1 MSKAEDSLLTLNNIR
16 GMGGDSSGPDTD
28 FGDGVAVE
36 EAKPDLAPP
45 PMYQILMLDDD
56 FTPMEFVVDV
66 LQMFFGMN
74 REKATQIMLT
84 VHTQGKASCGTFTK
98 DVAETKVAQV
108 IQFAR
113 ENQHP
118 LMCEV
123 ERFQ

>member
-1 MSKAEDSLLTLNNIR
+1 MSKPEDSLLPFIYQENV
-16 GMGGDSSGPDTD
+16 GGEPSHPE
-28 FGDGVAVE
+28 FDGGVVLE
-36 EAKPDLAPP
+36 ESKADVAPP
-45 PMYQILMLDDD
+45 PMYQIVMLDDD

-66 LQMFFGMN
+66 LQMFFGMT

-84 VHTQGKASCGTFTK
+84 VHTQGKASCGTFTR
-98 DVAETKVAQV
+98 DVAETKAAQV
-108 IQFAR
+108 IKYAR

>member
-1 MSKAEDSLLTLNNIR
+1 MSKAEDSLLPFICMEN
-16 GMGGDSSGPDTD
+16 MGGEPSDPD
-28 FGDGVAVE
+28 FEGGVVLE
-36 EAKPDLAPP
+36 ESKADLAPP
-45 PMYQILMLDDD
+45 PMYQIVMLDDD

-66 LQMFFGMN
+66 LQLFFGMN

-84 VHTQGKASCGTFTK
+84 VHTQGRASCGTFTR
-98 DVAETKVAQV
+98 DVAETKAAQV
-108 IQFAR
+108 IKYAR

>member
-1 MSKAEDSLLTLNNIR
+1 MSKAEDLLLTLNNMS
-16 GMGGDSSGPDTD
+16 GMGDEPSTPDTD
-28 FGDGVAVE
+28 YEDGVAVE
-36 EAKPDLAPP
+36 ESKPDLAPP
-45 PMYQILMLDDD
+45 PMYQIVMLDDD

-108 IQFAR
+108 IKFAR

-123 ERFQ
+123 ERFH

>member
-1 MSKAEDSLLTLNNIR
+1 MSKAEDLLLTLNNMR
-16 GMGGDSSGPDTD
+16 GMGDEPSGPDTD
-28 FGDGVAVE
+28 FEDGVAVQE
-36 EAKPDLAPP
+36 SKPDLAPP
-45 PMYQILMLDDD
+45 PMFQIVMLDDD

-108 IQFAR
+108 IKFAR

-123 ERFQ
+123 EKFQ

>member
-1 MSKAEDSLLTLNNIR
+1 MSKAEDSLLTLNNMR
-16 GMGGDSSGPDTD
+16 GMGEDSSGPDTD
-28 FGDGVAVE
+28 FDGGVAVE
-36 EAKPDLAPP
+36 ESKPDVAPP
-45 PMYQILMLDDD
+45 PLYQIMMLDDD

-108 IQFAR
+108 INFAR

>member
-1 MSKAEDSLLTLNNIR
+1 MSKPENSLLPFIYMEN
-16 GMGGDSSGPDTD
+16 MGGEPSHPE
-28 FGDGVAVE
+28 FDGGVVLE
-36 EAKPDLAPP
+36 ESKADLAPP
-45 PMYQILMLDDD
+45 PMYQIVMLDDD

-66 LQMFFGMN
+66 LQTFFGMT

-84 VHTQGKASCGTFTK
+84 VHTQGKASCGTFTR
-98 DVAETKVAQV
+98 DVAETKAAQV
-108 IQFAR
+108 IKYAR

>member
-1 MSKAEDSLLTLNNIR
+1 MSKAEDLLLTLNNMES
-16 GMGGDSSGPDTD
+16 MGGEPSSPDTGYD
-28 FGDGVAVE
+28 DGVAVE
-36 EAKPDLAPP
+36 ESRPEVAPP
-45 PMYQILMLDDD
+45 PMYQIVMLDDD

-66 LQMFFGMN
+66 LQIFFGMN
-74 REKATQIMLT
+74 REQATQIMLT

-98 DVAETKVAQV
+98 DVAETKVAQ
-108 IQFAR
+108 IIRFAR

>member
-1 MSKAEDSLLTLNNIR
+1 MSKAEDSLLTLNELEL
-16 GMGGDSSGPDTD
+16 MGDEPSGPGTD
-28 FGDGVAVE
+28 YDDGVAVE
-36 EAKPDLAPP
+36 ESKPDLAPP
-45 PMYQILMLDDD
+45 PMYQIVMLDDD

-108 IQFAR
+108 IKFAR

>member
-1 MSKAEDSLLTLNNIR
+1 MSKPENSLLPFIYMEN
-16 GMGGDSSGPDTD
+16 MGGEPSHPE
-28 FGDGVAVE
+28 FDGGVVLE
-36 EAKPDLAPP
+36 ESKADLAPP
-45 PMYQILMLDDD
+45 PMYQIVMLDDD

-66 LQMFFGMN
+66 LQIFFGMT

-84 VHTQGKASCGTFTK
+84 VHTQGKASCGTFTR
-98 DVAETKVAQV
+98 DVAETKAAQV
-108 IQFAR
+108 IKYAR

>member
-1 MSKAEDSLLTLNNIR
+1 MSKPEKSLLPFIYMEN
-16 GMGGDSSGPDTD
+16 MGAEPSHPE
-28 FGDGVAVE
+28 FDGGVVLE
-36 EAKPDLAPP
+36 ESKADLAPP
-45 PMYQILMLDDD
+45 PMYRIVMLDDD

-66 LQMFFGMN
+66 LQIFFGMT

-84 VHTQGKASCGTFTK
+84 VHTQGKASCGTFTR
-98 DVAETKVAQV
+98 DVAETKAAQV
-108 IQFAR
+108 IKYAR

>member
-28 FGDGVAVE
+28 FDDGVAVE

-56 FTPMEFVVDV
+56 FTHMEFVVDV

>member
-1 MSKAEDSLLTLNNIR
+1 MSKAKDLLLPFICMES
-16 GMGGDSSGPDTD
+16 MGGDSSHSDLES
-28 FGDGVAVE
+28 GVAIE
-36 EAKPDLAPP
+36 ESKADVAPP
-45 PMYQILMLDDD
+45 PMYQIVMLDDD

-84 VHTQGKASCGTFTK
+84 VHTQGRASCGTFTR
-98 DVAETKVAQV
+98 DVAETKAAQV
-108 IQFAR
+108 IKHAR

-123 ERFQ
+123 EKFQ

>member
-1 MSKAEDSLLTLNNIR
+1 MSKAEDLQLTFKYKVRL
-16 GMGGDSSGPDTD
+16 GSEPPEPDQE
-28 FGDGVAVE
+28 FEGGVAVE

-45 PMYQILMLDDD
+45 AMYQVVMLDDD

-66 LQMFFGMN
+66 LQLFFGMN

-84 VHTQGKASCGTFTK
+84 VHTQGRASCGTFTK
-98 DVAETKVAQV
+98 DVAETKVAQ
-108 IQFAR
+108 IIKYAR